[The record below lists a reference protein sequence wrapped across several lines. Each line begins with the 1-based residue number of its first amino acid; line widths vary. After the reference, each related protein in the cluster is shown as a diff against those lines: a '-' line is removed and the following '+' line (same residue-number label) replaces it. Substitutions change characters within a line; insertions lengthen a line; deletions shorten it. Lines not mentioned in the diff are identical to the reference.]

1 MLLAIIFSTGLWY
14 RAAFYLGFLSTPFSA
29 SSSKLARIRWRRAPH
44 RDGHRRAHR
53 PTPGG
58 GTPDPQA
65 FRQGF
70 VSRTARRVR
79 ARRDARR
86 RRHHLP
92 PTSPGPR
99 RTARWPRSMVSDRLE
114 TAPAPRARQERP
126 LKRMMPPGL
135 FDYRDSELLRPC
147 AHTVSL
153 SSRVQLPWACP
164 S

>member
-65 FRQGF
+65 FRFKGLF
-70 VSRTARRVR
+70 RALLGACARVEML
-79 ARRDARR
+79 AAADTTC
-86 RRHHLP
+86 HQ
-92 PTSPGPR
+92 PR
-99 RTARWPRSMVSDRLE
+99 RGHGG
-114 TAPAPRARQERP
+114 
-126 LKRMMPPGL
+126 PP
-135 FDYRDSELLRPC
+135 
-147 AHTVSL
+147 
-153 SSRVQLPWACP
+153 
-164 S
+164 